1 MEIAIALT
9 ILAVVALLLLGQW
22 LVLRRARRA
31 EGQPAP
37 DTSAVD
43 QGIDAPRR
51 VYYFYSAHCGPCRA
65 IAPLID
71 RLREEYPNLIKVD
84 VPVHLELAR
93 DFGIAATPSFI
104 VVVEGMVSEVK
115 LGGVSEAWLREKLAP
130 PP

>member
-1 MEIAIALT
+1 METAIALT

-43 QGIDAPRR
+43 HGIDAPRR

-65 IAPLID
+65 IAPLVD

-130 PP
+130 PR

>member
-1 MEIAIALT
+1 METAIALT

-43 QGIDAPRR
+43 HGIDAPRR

-65 IAPLID
+65 IAPLVD

-115 LGGVSEAWLREKLAP
+115 LGGVSEAWLRENLAP
-130 PP
+130 PR